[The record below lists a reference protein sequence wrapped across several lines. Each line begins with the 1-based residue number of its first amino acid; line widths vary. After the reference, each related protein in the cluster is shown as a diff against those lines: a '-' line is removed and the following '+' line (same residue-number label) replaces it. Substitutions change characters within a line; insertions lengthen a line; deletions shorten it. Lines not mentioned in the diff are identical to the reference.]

1 MGLILD
7 YHHPT
12 IKLPKHYWA
21 ANIEQDDNMVI
32 TRTHVTILLL
42 YTGIYSFRSRL
53 AFHSLQYYPNRTP
66 TKMPAS
72 NLMGGQMVTDLAD
85 ICRDNPCIGI

>member
-1 MGLILD
+1 MKQIIKIYDYLFITVGLILD

-32 TRTHVTILLL
+32 TRTHVTILL
-42 YTGIYSFRSRL
+42 
-53 AFHSLQYYPNRTP
+53 
-66 TKMPAS
+66 M
-72 NLMGGQMVTDLAD
+72 
-85 ICRDNPCIGI
+85 